1 MDASPLV
8 RIENLSIHYG
18 ATCAVDDVSF
28 DIDRRRLLGVVGES
42 GSGKSTLAR
51 AVLRL
56 LPNAA
61 RIPRGSIVFDGC
73 DLLEL
78 PENAMRDL
86 RGSRMTYISQDPLR
100 ALTPTLSVGQHMMDI
115 QFRDRASRREK
126 RARAV
131 DMLDRVGMPE
141 PERRLAMHPHQLS
154 GGQRQRVAIA
164 MAVMMKPDL
173 LIADEATSALDATLE
188 VQIIELLKEL
198 QAEIACSMIFVSH
211 HLGVVASLCDDIIVM
226 HGGVVKEQGTVRE
239 VYRAPRDPYTRM
251 LLRCDPARIEEKTRR
266 LPTSADD
273 PDAPIVI
280 DTGAADRI
288 KANEPPLL
296 EIEGLTVTFSM
307 GSLLDSLL
315 SPFRRHTLRAV
326 RRASLTLHSGETVA
340 LVGES
345 GSGKTTIAR
354 AVIGLQRPDGGVI
367 RFEGSDLVGLTRRAL
382 KPFRKDAAILFQ
394 DPVGSLSPRMRVG
407 SLITEP
413 LLVHGG
419 QGARCRGGSGATV
432 THGAAPGGLRR
443 TLSARIVGWG
453 GAPCRRGA
461 CAGAVAEAGDRRR
474 TNSRPGRLQSR
485 GKSSIFWRRSRI
497 ETGISI
503 LIITHNLNVVRH
515 ISDRVVIMRKGEIL
529 EEGETEAIFARPG
542 HDYTKQ
548 LIAANYHPDP

>member
-61 RIPRGSIVFDGC
+61 RIPRGSIVFDGR

-326 RRASLTLHSGETVA
+326 RRASLTLRSGETVA

-413 LLVHGG
+413 LLVHGVKG
-419 QGARCRGGSGATV
+419 RDVEAEAVRLLRMVQLPADFAERYPHELSGGEARRV
-432 THGAAPGGLRR
+432 
-443 TLSARIVGWG
+443 
-453 GAPCRRGA
+453 
-461 CAGAVAEAGDRRR
+461 AVARALALSPKLVIADEPTAGLDV
-474 TNSRPGRLQSR
+474 
-485 GKSSIFWRRSRI
+485 SIQGEI
-497 ETGISI
+497 LNLLAQIQDQTGISI